1 MKNDKMKKNKIY
13 AILIALS
20 IVSFL
25 FSCVEDKGSEI
36 TLDINEIKISGIELQ
51 YDRTSYFDTLR
62 ITPTIECSLENFSED
77 NSRILHRV
85 PLRKKRQKAV
95 VKDIA

>member
-1 MKNDKMKKNKIY
+1 MKKNKIY

-36 TLDINEIKISGIELQ
+36 TLYFNEIKISAIELQ
-51 YDRTSYFDTLR
+51 Y
-62 ITPTIECSLENFSED
+62 
-77 NSRILHRV
+77 
-85 PLRKKRQKAV
+85 
-95 VKDIA
+95 